1 MIQISLLKTIISC
14 HHLVCFNTWFF
25 LAKEKKRVMKQ
36 TQEKKERRKKN
47 KHNKRLQDSHVCDDA
62 CCSLVQ
68 YNEQTSVA
76 KTRTKRRK
84 QADRQNTHT

>member
-1 MIQISLLKTIISC
+1 
-14 HHLVCFNTWFF
+14 
-25 LAKEKKRVMKQ
+25 MKQ

-76 KTRTKRRK
+76 NKKKRE
-84 QADRQNTHT
+84 

>member
-1 MIQISLLKTIISC
+1 LYALILG
-14 HHLVCFNTWFF
+14 FF
-25 LAKEKKRVMKQ
+25 LAKEKKKSNETNARKK
-36 TQEKKERRKKN
+36 KKEEKKN